1 MKPLFCRIGSKTLMS
16 DDIISYF
23 PKHSIYVE
31 PFIGGG
37 GVYFKKEPS
46 PIEVIN
52 DIDKNLIQGYRLIK
66 RAPIDLSLYTKDLN
80 TIPKIKAF
88 LVSNKNTNADKLT
101 KEIIY
106 NCNGFNSNPISR
118 TKNNVYKNTN
128 PYSKLKDIKDYKKR
142 IKNTIIK
149 NTDYKEIV
157 KKYDSKETLFYLD
170 PPYENSDK
178 SKIYKNN
185 VLDYEELAFILKQ
198 IKGKFLLSIN
208 GSINIIKIFK
218 DFKIRTLQLKTIAH
232 KGHILGGKPRVELLI
247 SNF

>member
-1 MKPLFCRIGSKTLMS
+1 MKPLFCRIGSKTLMA

-23 PKHSIYVE
+23 PEHSIYVE
-31 PFIGGG
+31 AFVGGG
-37 GVYFKKEPS
+37 GVYFKKQPS

-52 DIDKNLIQGYRLIK
+52 DIDKNLIHAYRVVK

-106 NCNGFNSNPISR
+106 TCNGFGSNPISR
-118 TKNNVYKNTN
+118 TKNNVYIKSN
-128 PYSKLKDIKDYKKR
+128 PYSKLKDIKEYKKR

-149 NTDYKEIV
+149 NTDYKEII
-157 KKYDSKETLFYLD
+157 KKYDSKETFFYLD
-170 PPYENSDK
+170 PPYENSEK
-178 SKIYKNN
+178 SKIYNNN

-208 GSINIIKIFK
+208 SSINIIKIFK
-218 DFKIRTLQLKTIAH
+218 GFKIRTLQLKTNAH
-232 KGHILGGKPRVELLI
+232 KGQILGGKPRVELLI